1 MIYKLFI
8 IPIIVTLI
16 TQVIKN
22 LISMGKGE
30 FNWKVLLSYG
40 GMPSTHSALV
50 TSLVVVIG
58 KYEGINSAAFAVSLI
73 VALITLKDASGIRW
87 HLGEYGKTI
96 NELIKELPDDKE
108 YKYPVLIEKFGHK
121 NIEVLAGIL
130 VSLILTSLIIYILN

>member
-1 MIYKLFI
+1 MFYKLFI

-22 LISMGKGE
+22 IISMSRGE

-50 TSLVVVIG
+50 TSLVMVIG
-58 KYEGINSAAFAVSLI
+58 KYEGINSAAFAVSLV
-73 VALITLKDASGIRW
+73 VALITFKDASGIRW
-87 HLGEYGKTI
+87 HLGEHGKTI
-96 NELIKELPDDKE
+96 NDLIKELPDDKE

-121 NIEVLAGIL
+121 NTEVLAGIL